1 MSLIWV
7 APITLPSGQSSFTA
21 AVRYTYRERVF
32 FLNHSNHNLKQGK
45 TIDTVD
51 LLPPP
56 LPFTVLFAY

>member
-32 FLNHSNHNLKQGK
+32 F
-45 TIDTVD
+45 
-51 LLPPP
+51 
-56 LPFTVLFAY
+56 F